1 MLSRVTVLCFAGSYI
16 VAFALELSRL
26 VFRSSLRG
34 LVMLGFTAAGLVA
47 HTAFLFYQAERINAQ
62 LHGVG
67 LPLSS
72 TQHWYLTAAWL
83 LAAMYLFLAISH
95 PQVQFGLFFLPLVLA
110 LIGVGHYLADPN
122 PAASPPDPTVWG
134 LIHGISLMLATVAV
148 LVALV
153 AGLMYLGQAQ
163 RLKRKAIPPR
173 GLYLPSLEW
182 LQRANGRGLNVGM
195 AMLAVGIVSGM
206 VLNVIYA
213 ERHQRFVPWTD
224 PVIVSTVGMFAWLAG
239 CRLAGWAY
247 RPAREGRKVAYLT
260 VVSFVFLVLALAVGL
275 LLETR
280 HSGQRSVRPILQ
292 WHAAAGLEE
301 RASARGVPAI
311 GLAGPGTTAEVV
323 SPKRPGSPRRIG
335 S

>member
-1 MLSRVTVLCFAGSYI
+1 MLSRVTVVCFAGSYA
-16 VAFALELSRL
+16 VALALELSRL
-26 VFRSSLRG
+26 VLRSSLRG
-34 LVMLGFTAAGLVA
+34 LLMLGFTAAGLVA

-83 LAAMYLFLAISH
+83 LAAMYLFLAVSH
-95 PQVQFGLFFLPLVLA
+95 PRVQFGLFFLPLVLA

-122 PAASPPDPTVWG
+122 PASTPPDPSIWG
-134 LIHGISLMLATVAV
+134 LIHGSSLLLATVAV
-148 LVALV
+148 LVAMV
-153 AGLMYLGQAQ
+153 AGVMYLGQVQ
-163 RLKRKAIPPR
+163 RLKRKAVPHH

-182 LQRANGRGLNVGM
+182 LQRVNGRGLNAGM

-224 PVIVSTVGMFAWLAG
+224 PVIIITVLMFGWLAG

-260 VVSFVFLVLALAVGL
+260 LVSFVFLVFALAVGL

-280 HSGQRSVRPILQ
+280 HSGQRSVRPMFPGR
-292 WHAAAGLEE
+292 AAATSRQPTMRVPGSAL
-301 RASARGVPAI
+301 RAEGGAGRI
-311 GLAGPGTTAEVV
+311 GL
-323 SPKRPGSPRRIG
+323 
-335 S
+335 

>member
-1 MLSRVTVLCFAGSYI
+1 MLSRVTVVCFAGSYI
-16 VAFALELSRL
+16 VALGLEVSRL

-34 LVMLGFTAAGLVA
+34 VVMLGFAAAGLVA

-83 LAAMYLFLAISH
+83 LAAMYLFLALSH
-95 PQVQFGLFFLPLVLA
+95 PRVQFGLFFLPLVLA

-122 PAASPPDPTVWG
+122 PAASPPDPTIWG
-134 LIHGISLMLATVAV
+134 FIHGISLLLATVAV

-153 AGLMYLGQAQ
+153 AGVMYLGQAQ
-163 RLKRKAIPPR
+163 RLKRKATPPR

-182 LQRANGRGLNVGM
+182 LQRANGRGLNLGI

-224 PVIVSTVGMFAWLAG
+224 PVIVVTVAMFVWLAG

-260 VVSFVFLVLALAVGL
+260 VVSFIFLVFALAVGL

-280 HSGQRSVRPILQ
+280 HSGQRSVRPIVQ
-292 WHAAAGLEE
+292 GPAAAAM
-301 RASARGVPAI
+301 RKPASRPDAPAS
-311 GLAGPGTTAEVV
+311 LAQAAAPAGPGL
-323 SPKRPGSPRRIG
+323 PRRTG

>member
-1 MLSRVTVLCFAGSYI
+1 MLSRVTVICFAGSYI
-16 VAFALELSRL
+16 VALALELSRL
-26 VFRSSLRG
+26 IFRSSLRG
-34 LVMLGFTAAGLVA
+34 LVMLGFTVAGLVA

-95 PQVQFGLFFLPLVLA
+95 PRVQFGLFFLPLVLA

-122 PAASPPDPTVWG
+122 PAASPPDPSIWG
-134 LIHGISLMLATVAV
+134 LIHGVSLLLATVAV

-153 AGLMYLGQAQ
+153 AGVMYLGQAQ
-163 RLKRKAIPPR
+163 RLKRKAISPR

-182 LQRANGRGLNVGM
+182 LQRANGRGLNVGI
-195 AMLAVGIVSGM
+195 AMLGVGIVSGM
-206 VLNVIYA
+206 ILNVIYA
-213 ERHQRFVPWTD
+213 ERHERFVPWTD
-224 PVIVSTVGMFAWLAG
+224 PVIVATVAMFAWLAA

-280 HSGQRSVRPILQ
+280 HSGQRSVRPLFQ
-292 WHAAAGLEE
+292 GHAAAALGKP
-301 RASARGVPAI
+301 ASTSHEPARVPGTPAS
-311 GLAGPGTTAEVV
+311 LAEVAPSPGPG
-323 SPKRPGSPRRIG
+323 SRWRIG

>member
-1 MLSRVTVLCFAGSYI
+1 MLSRVTVVCFAGSYL
-16 VAFALELSRL
+16 VALALELSRL
-26 VFRSSLRG
+26 VLRSSLRG
-34 LVMLGFTAAGLVA
+34 LLMLGFAAAGLVA

-83 LAAMYLFLAISH
+83 LAATYLFLAISH
-95 PQVQFGLFFLPLVLA
+95 PRVQFGLFFLPLVLA
-110 LIGVGHYLADPN
+110 LIGVGHYLADPS
-122 PAASPPDPTVWG
+122 PASSPPDPSIWG
-134 LIHGISLMLATVAV
+134 LIHGVSLLLATVAV

-153 AGLMYLGQAQ
+153 AGVMYLGQSQ
-163 RLKRKAIPPR
+163 RLKRKATPPR

-182 LQRANGRGLNVGM
+182 LQRVNGRGLNVGM
-195 AMLAVGIVSGM
+195 AMLAVGIVSGI
-206 VLNVIYA
+206 VLNIIYA

-224 PVIVSTVGMFAWLAG
+224 PVIVSTGGMFAWLAG

-260 VVSFVFLVLALAVGL
+260 VVSFIFLVLALAVGL
-275 LLETR
+275 LLETQ
-280 HSGQRSVRPILQ
+280 HSGQRPVRPIFQ
-292 WHAAAGLEE
+292 GRAAA
-301 RASARGVPAI
+301 ARGSAASTCQAIAGMGPA
-311 GLAGPGTTAEVV
+311 L
-323 SPKRPGSPRRIG
+323 PRRIG